1 MKNIAFI
8 IFTLA
13 SCFSYGQDIHFSQ
26 SSQTPMLINPA
37 ATGVFEG
44 WERVTFNHKN
54 QWVNAGTKFFTTAL
68 AADLNLFKP
77 RRGKGAYMGV
87 GLQFFNDIGGDS
99 KFGTRQMALSVS
111 GVVPF
116 NDLNTF
122 SAGLQ
127 MGLSQKFGDFSVL
140 NFANQFDG
148 EGFSS
153 DIPSGEQ
160 NNLATFVYSDLSAG
174 LMYRFNNKKVGF
186 TRDDATDF
194 RIGVAYYHI
203 NKPELK
209 YRLGTVS
216 EQLYSK
222 LVLHTAIVK
231 DFSGSKLGVDAFINQ
246 FLQGPHSETLIGVLL
261 RYRLQTGG
269 KITGLNQDSYLS
281 VGLAV
286 RVNDAVIPMA
296 KLMYKSFS
304 FGISYDITVSKF
316 GQYYRGGGL
325 EFSLSYANLDFA
337 LFKRR

>member
-1 MKNIAFI
+1 MKKIAYF
-8 IFTLA
+8 IFTLT
-13 SCFSYGQDIHFSQ
+13 SCLSFGQDIHFSQ
-26 SSQTPMLINPA
+26 ASETPMLINPA
-37 ATGVFEG
+37 ATGVFDG
-44 WERVTFNHKN
+44 WERVSFNQKN

-99 KFGTRQMALSVS
+99 KFGMRQMALSIS

-116 NDLNTF
+116 DDFNTL

-140 NFANQFDG
+140 KFANQFDG
-148 EGFSS
+148 EDFTS

-160 NNLATFVYSDLSAG
+160 NNLATFVYTDLSAG
-174 LMYRFNNKKVGF
+174 LMYRFNNKKIGF
-186 TRDDATDF
+186 SRDDATDF
-194 RIGVAYYHI
+194 RFGVAYYHI
-203 NKPELK
+203 NQPKLK
-209 YRLGTVS
+209 YRIGTIS
-216 EQLYSK
+216 EQLYGK
-222 LVLHTAIVK
+222 LVLSTAIIK
-231 DFSGSKLGVDAFINQ
+231 DFSGSKLGVNAYVNQ
-246 FLQGPHSETLIGVLL
+246 YLQGPHSETLIGALL
-261 RYRLQTGG
+261 RYRLHAGG

-286 RVNDAVIPMA
+286 RVNDAIVPIV
-296 KLMYKSFS
+296 KLQYKSFS
-304 FGISYDITVSKF
+304 FGMSYDITVSKL